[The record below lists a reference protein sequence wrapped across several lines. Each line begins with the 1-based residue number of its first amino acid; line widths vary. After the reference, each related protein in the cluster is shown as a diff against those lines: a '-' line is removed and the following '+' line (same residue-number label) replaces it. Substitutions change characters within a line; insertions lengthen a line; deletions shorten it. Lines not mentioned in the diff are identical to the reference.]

1 MHPGSKLSSFRVAYK
16 KKHLEPNPEYLI
28 VNKLT
33 NKTKTNN
40 TNKLN
45 D

>member
-16 KKHLEPNPEYLI
+16 KKHLETNPEYLI

>member
-16 KKHLEPNPEYLI
+16 KKKHLETNPEYLI

-33 NKTKTNN
+33 NKTNN
-40 TNKLN
+40 TNKLH